1 MKFDLITKE
10 EFLGIFEELEAIKES
25 ITNLNTSPSKKWYN
39 EREAMEYLSVSKST
53 IQSYRKKGLIEFSQY
68 ANKIHYKL
76 SDLDAFLESNYTGTK
91 QQFAG
96 REVAPW

>member
-1 MKFDLITKE
+1 MELNLITKK
-10 EFLGIFEELEAIKES
+10 EFLGLYEELEAIKES

-39 EREAMEYLSVSKST
+39 EQEAMEYLSVAKST
-53 IQSYRKKGLIEFSQY
+53 IQSYRKKGLIEFSQF

-91 QQFAG
+91 QQFAE
-96 REVAPW
+96 REVAL